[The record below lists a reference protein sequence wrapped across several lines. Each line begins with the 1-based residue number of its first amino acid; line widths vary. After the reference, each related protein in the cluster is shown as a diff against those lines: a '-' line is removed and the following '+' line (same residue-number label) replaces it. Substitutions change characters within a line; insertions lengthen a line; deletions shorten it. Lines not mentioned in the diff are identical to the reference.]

1 MKLTR
6 TIMGSALLMF
16 LSAPAWSHEVKNIDH
31 THAFQKKS
39 YGEYRQGHYVNG
51 PQARKV
57 ARELISRALHRL
69 PRRREPPT
77 PPRAKPG
84 QKSSTASGKGVSL
97 PCSRNFVAEGGC
109 TQQHGRVRLWLTPT
123 GLNTVFFAHQV

>member
-51 PQARKV
+51 PQGS
-57 ARELISRALHRL
+57 II
-69 PRRREPPT
+69 
-77 PPRAKPG
+77 
-84 QKSSTASGKGVSL
+84 
-97 PCSRNFVAEGGC
+97 
-109 TQQHGRVRLWLTPT
+109 LWSP
-123 GLNTVFFAHQV
+123 NTVNSTQGGKRVDFARPSPITKAPGTPNATKSKARSEIKYGKR